1 MDPDRDT
8 IQLRASMTSS
18 SKLGLDAT
26 NKFATEVTRDWGIP
40 IKKDPKLV
48 AKVDEIWNQLGI
60 L

>member
-1 MDPDRDT
+1 
-8 IQLRASMTSS
+8 
-18 SKLGLDAT
+18 LDAT
-26 NKFATEVTRDWGIP
+26 NKFESEVTREWGTP